1 MEFFKSNMPAYKSAR
16 SAKAA
21 ATQPAAVSNGLS
33 GLIGSL
39 FGSATPAYK
48 TAARQ
53 GAKASSS
60 SSGLLSMFAVAPS
73 YKTATPVAVA
83 EAFDDDAIAEVAE
96 FAQVAEA
103 GDAGPDDEGAV
114 CELAP
119 DEIVLL

>member
-1 MEFFKSNMPAYKSAR
+1 MEFFKNNIPAYKSAR
-16 SAKAA
+16 SVKVA
-21 ATQPAAVSNGLS
+21 ATQPAAATNGLS
-33 GLIGSL
+33 GLLGSL

-48 TAARQ
+48 TAAGRA
-53 GAKASSS
+53 AKSSS
-60 SSGLLSMFAVAPS
+60 SNGLLSMFAVAPS

-83 EAFDDDAIAEVAE
+83 EAFDDDAIAEAAE

>member
-16 SAKAA
+16 SAKVA
-21 ATQPAAVSNGLS
+21 ATQPAATNGLS

-48 TAARQ
+48 TAAGQ

-73 YKTATPVAVA
+73 YKTATPDVA
-83 EAFDDDAIAEVAE
+83 EALDDEALAEL
-96 FAQVAEA
+96 AQVAEA
-103 GDAGPDDEGAV
+103 GEPGPDDEGAV
-114 CELAP
+114 CELAA

>member
-1 MEFFKSNMPAYKSAR
+1 MELFTRNSPAYKSGR
-16 SAKAA
+16 FSKLAA
-21 ATQPAAVSNGLS
+21 ATQPAATCGLS

-48 TAARQ
+48 TAAGQ
-53 GAKASSS
+53 SAKTSSS
-60 SSGLLSMFAVAPS
+60 SNGLLSMFAVAPS

-83 EAFDDDAIAEVAE
+83 EGFDDDAIAEAAE

-103 GDAGPDDEGAV
+103 GEPGPDDEGAV

>member
-1 MEFFKSNMPAYKSAR
+1 MEFFKNNIPAYKSAR
-16 SAKAA
+16 SVKAA
-21 ATQPAAVSNGLS
+21 ATQPAATNGLS
-33 GLIGSL
+33 GLLGSL

-48 TAARQ
+48 TSAGQ
-53 GAKASSS
+53 SAKASSS
-60 SSGLLSMFAVAPS
+60 SNGLLSMFAVVPS

-83 EAFDDDAIAEVAE
+83 EAFDDDALAEAAE

-103 GDAGPDDEGAV
+103 GDPGPDDEGAV

>member
-16 SAKAA
+16 SAKVAV
-21 ATQPAAVSNGLS
+21 TQPAATNGLS

-39 FGSATPAYK
+39 FGSPTPAYK
-48 TAARQ
+48 TTAGQA
-53 GAKASSS
+53 AKASSS
-60 SSGLLSMFAVAPS
+60 SNGLLSMFAVAPS

-83 EAFDDDAIAEVAE
+83 EAFDDDAIAEAAE

-114 CELAP
+114 CGLAP

>member
-16 SAKAA
+16 SAKVA
-21 ATQPAAVSNGLS
+21 ATQPAATNGLS

-48 TAARQ
+48 TAAGQ
-53 GAKASSS
+53 AAKASSS
-60 SSGLLSMFAVAPS
+60 SNGLLSMFAVAPF

-83 EAFDDDAIAEVAE
+83 EALDDEALADL
-96 FAQVAEA
+96 AQVAEA
-103 GDAGPDDEGAV
+103 GDPGFDDEGAV